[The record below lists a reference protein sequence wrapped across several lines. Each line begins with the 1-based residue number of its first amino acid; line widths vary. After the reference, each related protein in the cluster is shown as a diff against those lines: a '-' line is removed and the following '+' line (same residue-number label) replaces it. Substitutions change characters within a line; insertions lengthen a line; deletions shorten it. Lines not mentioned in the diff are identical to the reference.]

1 MRPGAFFVPAM
12 ANRYNLRQFGKKF
25 AESDQRGETRRVSAH
40 RIGAVGEIVQRI
52 IMTSSL
58 QKALAG
64 SCLARSCLIKCCLA
78 LALSLA
84 LCLIVLAAPVARAQ
98 DAADDAAT
106 STEQT
111 EQVGEEAEE
120 PTGAWD
126 IARPCENVQHPYQA
140 DVCQQSRA
148 ADASESTAKLTRL
161 IMLIGLVALVVLLL
175 MLWPL
180 ITAALA
186 ARRAAE
192 GGPAPARL
200 APAPPTG
207 DHEAELRA
215 YVDVDSLEFVETP
228 EADGIVKVKITLR
241 NSGQTPA
248 FKLESV
254 AEMEVVDI
262 ADDGDLPVRPVPDD
276 SAPAVSRPRV
286 GRDGTA
292 TLIVQCDS
300 TSKLADRVTNGE
312 ATILVWGAAGYYDV
326 FDRRRRT
333 IFQYFCNAE
342 TLDTGEMFRP
352 MERGDE
358 IG

>member
-1 MRPGAFFVPAM
+1 MLGAFFLPLW
-12 ANRYNLRQFGKKF
+12 ANRFNLRQFRKKF
-25 AESDQRGETRRVSAH
+25 AESAPRGETSRDSAH
-40 RIGAVGEIVQRI
+40 RIGAVGEIVQRT

-58 QKALAG
+58 QKAFVRGRLAG
-64 SCLARSCLIKCCLA
+64 FCLGRSWLTSA
-78 LALSLA
+78 LFLSL
-84 LCLIVLAAPVARAQ
+84 CLLVFAVPIARAQ
-98 DAADDAAT
+98 DAPDDAETA
-106 STEQT
+106 TEQT
-111 EQVGEEAEE
+111 DPKSDEAEE
-120 PTGAWD
+120 APAAWD
-126 IARPCENVQHPYQA
+126 IAKPCVNVQHPYQA

-148 ADASESTAKLTRL
+148 ADASESTARLSRL
-161 IMLIGLVALVVLLL
+161 IMLIGLVALAILLL
-175 MLWPL
+175 MLWPI

-192 GGPAPARL
+192 GGAVPARL
-200 APAPPTG
+200 TPAPRTG

-228 EADGIVKVKITLR
+228 EADGVVKVKVTFR

-248 FKLESV
+248 FKLETL
-254 AEMEVVDI
+254 AEMEVVDT
-262 ADDGDLPVRPVPDD
+262 ADEADLPVKAVPDD
-276 SAPAVSRPRV
+276 TAPASSRPRV
-286 GRDGTA
+286 GRDGT
-292 TLIVQCDS
+292 TTVIVQCDS
-300 TSKLADRVTNGE
+300 TPKLADRVTNGE

-358 IG
+358 LG